1 MSVGASRQP
10 LIDALKVVASQ
21 LIVLHHLA
29 FYGPMT
35 DHAEPLMPGLVDWFG
50 DHARI
55 AVQVFLV
62 VGGYLAVQRIAPR
75 GRPAPFSELGPR
87 LVDRYLRL
95 MLPLSLALL
104 VAVAA
109 AALARGWMAHD
120 SVPASPEPVQVLAH
134 LLLAQD
140 LLGLEALSAGVWYV
154 AIDFQLYAALALAM
168 ALVAA
173 TERWLRAPRLGFHAV
188 ASDSDRA
195 SRAGPWV
202 LAAMVTASALHFNRQ
217 PDWDVAAPYFLAAYG
232 LGALAAW
239 AGAEHR
245 AAPAWWTAVAGVAVA
260 LAIDP
265 RDRLALALAVALGLW
280 TWQVARRA
288 RRESPRHGEGA
299 GGLKAG
305 IQVLTDR
312 LARSSY
318 AMFLVHFPVL
328 LVVNAWFSAHV
339 PARPWP
345 QLAGV
350 VLAWGASIA
359 AGELF
364 HRFAERP
371 IAGWLSRWRE
381 DAPWPDSA
389 GRSAA

>member
-1 MSVGASRQP
+1 MRVGTLRQP

-29 FYGPMT
+29 FYGPMA
-35 DHAEPLMPGLVDWFG
+35 DHAQPLVPALFDWLG

-62 VGGYLAVQRIAPR
+62 LGGYLAIQRIAPL
-75 GRPAPFSELGPR
+75 GRPAPWTDLGRR

-95 MLPLSLALL
+95 MLPLALAL
-104 VAVAA
+104 VIAVAA
-109 AALARGWMAHD
+109 AALARRWMAHD
-120 SVPASPEPVQVLAH
+120 SVPDAPQALQVLAH

-154 AIDFQLYAALALAM
+154 AIDFQLYAGLAAAM

-173 TERWLRAPRLGFHAV
+173 TQRWLRGPRLGFHAV
-188 ASDSDRA
+188 GADTDRA
-195 SRAGPWV
+195 SGAAPWV
-202 LAAMVTASALHFNRQ
+202 LTAMVTASAIYFNRQ
-217 PDWDVAAPYFLAAYG
+217 PDWDVAAPYFMAAHG

-239 AGAEHR
+239 AGAVPR
-245 AAPAWWTAVAGVAVA
+245 AAPAWWAAVASVAVA

-265 RDRLALALAVALGLW
+265 RDRLALALVVALGLW
-280 TWQVARRA
+280 AWQAVRRG
-288 RRESPRHGEGA
+288 RSPSTLNRDGA
-299 GGLKAG
+299 GGWKAG
-305 IQVLTDR
+305 AQALSAR

-345 QLAGV
+345 QLGGV

-359 AGELF
+359 AGEVF
-364 HRFAERP
+364 HRLAERP
-371 IAGWLSRWRE
+371 LAAWLSRWRA
-381 DAPWPDSA
+381 DPSWPA
-389 GRSAA
+389 AGGRSAA